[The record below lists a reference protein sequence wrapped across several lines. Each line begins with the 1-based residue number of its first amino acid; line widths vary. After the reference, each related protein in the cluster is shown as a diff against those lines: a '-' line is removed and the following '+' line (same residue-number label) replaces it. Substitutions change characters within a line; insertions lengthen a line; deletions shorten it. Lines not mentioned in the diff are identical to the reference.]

1 MFKDTKDE
9 MIVMLKRKNQ
19 EYEEQLRAINKQME
33 EMKKGETG
41 AELKIRALSEMHS
54 SKIKTLLKSIQNLK
68 KEIQKQQ
75 YEKKDSVRVKI
86 IEGLKKDH
94 EDFEVAINALRKVV
108 NNENTCDQAI
118 KNELQKGPKRIRV
131 ASREELKMEIKKY
144 KNMSL
149 RLLEI
154 LKQNGIKQPTG
165 FKIDAE
171 AGTGIKE
178 DKGEKDVFD
187 INRMDGATQNGDDKE
202 NEDLNLDGE
211 GGGLQNQE
219 LLEMKE
225 RLEESVVKM
234 NLEMREK
241 NERLLDLLEELEE
254 MKIQVYARDKSVALQ
269 QKQIEDLLEEL
280 RDSKSVE
287 NDIKILVG
295 KKIAIEEEN

>member
-1 MFKDTKDE
+1 
-9 MIVMLKRKNQ
+9 
-19 EYEEQLRAINKQME
+19 
-33 EMKKGETG
+33 
-41 AELKIRALSEMHS
+41 
-54 SKIKTLLKSIQNLK
+54 
-68 KEIQKQQ
+68 
-75 YEKKDSVRVKI
+75 
-86 IEGLKKDH
+86 
-94 EDFEVAINALRKVV
+94 
-108 NNENTCDQAI
+108 
-118 KNELQKGPKRIRV
+118 
-131 ASREELKMEIKKY
+131 
-144 KNMSL
+144 MSL

-280 RDSKSVE
+280 RDSKSIE

-295 KKIAIEEEN
+295 KKIAIEEENQRLRKELDHKYLNAHEKQYEQSELSLQNKSMDDHMKQL